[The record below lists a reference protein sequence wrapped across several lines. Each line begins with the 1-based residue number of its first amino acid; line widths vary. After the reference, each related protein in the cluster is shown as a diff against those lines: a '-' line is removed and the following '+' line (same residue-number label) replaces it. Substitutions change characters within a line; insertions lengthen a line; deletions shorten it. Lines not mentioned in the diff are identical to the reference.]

1 MHILGLILGLISAAF
16 VWYWRFQRA
25 KDAFDAASDA
35 AGRVRGAYN
44 RRKFKKQAEGSVLS
58 NVNDPAAAAAILL
71 VLIAKENGPYSTR
84 KDDFIRSL
92 LTETAGMDEKLLSEA
107 MEFAEW
113 ASDQVTDGNDVIRK
127 FSPLW
132 REALTHQQQ
141 VDLVAMAR
149 GVAEQ
154 EGEPHPVADA
164 LVRRVRGALLS

>member
-1 MHILGLILGLISAAF
+1 MHILGLIIGLISAAF

-25 KDAFDAASDA
+25 KDAFDVASDA
-35 AGRVRGAYN
+35 AGRMRGAYN
-44 RRKFKKQAEGSVLS
+44 RRKFRKQAEDSVLS

-71 VLIAKENGPYSTR
+71 VVIAKENGHYTNR
-84 KDDFIRSL
+84 QDEFIRGL
-92 LTETAGMDEKLLSEA
+92 LKETAGMDEKPLSEA
-107 MEFAEW
+107 MDFAEW
-113 ASDQVTDGNDVIRK
+113 AADHVTDSNDVIRK

-154 EGEPHPVADA
+154 EGDPQPVADA